1 MTIKLTKNGNPIL
14 VNSESVTNY
23 ETIHSHNRQLTKLF
37 LVSGNYIVVEENL
50 EQIYDILWGMSKG
63 EKQDIDWTYTTIDEV
78 FEQSYQ
84 PRPQSRR
91 RIYHQ
96 PHPSNQW

>member
-23 ETIHSHNRQLTKLF
+23 ETVQSQNRILTKLF
-37 LVSGNYIVVEENL
+37 LVSGNYIIVEESL
-50 EQIYDILWGMSKG
+50 EQIYDILWGMGNGK
-63 EKQDIDWTYTTIDEV
+63 KQEVDWTYMGVDEG

-84 PRPQSRR
+84 PRPRR
-91 RIYHQ
+91 RIYGYS
-96 PHPSNQW
+96 PMDNQYR

>member
-23 ETIHSHNRQLTKLF
+23 ETILSHNGTLTKLF
-37 LVSGNYIVVEENL
+37 LVSGNYIIVEETL
-50 EQIYDILWGMSKG
+50 ETIYNILWGMTKG
-63 EKQDIDWTYTTIDEV
+63 EKQNVDWTHTNIDEG

-84 PRPQSRR
+84 PQPDYRPRRRVYQSR
-91 RIYHQ
+91 
-96 PHPSNQW
+96 PSW